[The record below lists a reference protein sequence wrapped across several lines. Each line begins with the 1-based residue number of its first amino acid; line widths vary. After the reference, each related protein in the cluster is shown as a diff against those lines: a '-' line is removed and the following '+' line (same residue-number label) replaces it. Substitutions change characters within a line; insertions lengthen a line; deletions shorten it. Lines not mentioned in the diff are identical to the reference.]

1 MQSRRREQERL
12 AKIEEEF
19 EKRQIEA
26 SLAEKRNRLQAED
39 EAQTA
44 KRRAKRMKK
53 KEKKTTSKASNDID
67 GVATLLDLERLLDG
81 EEETRRVAVERRL
94 VLGMLPH
101 FPPCVLEFEIGEV
114 RNGY

>member
-1 MQSRRREQERL
+1 MPGGMLSLQCLQIRL
-12 AKIEEEF
+12 RVLTIA
-19 EKRQIEA
+19 
-26 SLAEKRNRLQAED
+26 
-39 EAQTA
+39 
-44 KRRAKRMKK
+44 M
-53 KEKKTTSKASNDID
+53 
-67 GVATLLDLERLLDG
+67 LLDLERLLDG